1 MKDQNKMDGLFIF
14 VSKENTKK
22 FQIEYKRNPEK
33 YYNNIIFVLETKEI
47 ITHGTVF
54 TGTSI

>member
-1 MKDQNKMDGLFIF
+1 MNDQNKMDGLFIF
-14 VSKENTKK
+14 VSKENTKN

-54 TGTSI
+54 F

>member
-22 FQIEYKRNPEK
+22 FQIEYKRNPGK

>member
-14 VSKENTKK
+14 VSKENTKN
-22 FQIEYKRNPEK
+22 FQIEYKRNQEK

-54 TGTSI
+54 TGISI

>member
-1 MKDQNKMDGLFIF
+1 MKNQNKMDGLFIF

>member
-14 VSKENTKK
+14 VSKENTKN

-33 YYNNIIFVLETKEI
+33 YYDNIIFVLETKEI

>member
-1 MKDQNKMDGLFIF
+1 MNDQNKMDGLFIF

-33 YYNNIIFVLETKEI
+33 YYKEYNIL
-47 ITHGTVF
+47 
-54 TGTSI
+54 

>member
-1 MKDQNKMDGLFIF
+1 MNDQNKMDGLFIF